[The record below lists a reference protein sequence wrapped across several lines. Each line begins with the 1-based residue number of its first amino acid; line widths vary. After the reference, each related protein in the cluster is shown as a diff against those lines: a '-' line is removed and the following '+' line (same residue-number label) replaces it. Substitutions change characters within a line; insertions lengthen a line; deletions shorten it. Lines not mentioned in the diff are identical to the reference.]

1 MYSAEQFDID
11 TTLIFIVAII
21 LESTISVL
29 GQYKWYDL
37 KDSFR
42 NVLMAFLNLTL
53 DFAFKGVTYF
63 VLEWFHQFAII
74 EWSSVLWRWVA
85 LILLEDLAYYALHW
99 VDHNVRF
106 FWAVHV
112 THHSSQ
118 KMNFSVAIRSSV
130 FQPLY
135 RFVFFIPLAI
145 LGFHAIDI
153 LLAYAICNAW
163 GFFIH
168 TEAIGK
174 LGWMEKIFATPSNH
188 RVHHGSNPQYIDRNM
203 GMFLIIWDRIFGT
216 YQEENEKVI
225 YGLTKNIDDTKISN
239 ILFHEWKSMIADVKH
254 APGLRNK
261 LMYIF
266 GPPGWNHLTAE
277 ITERESNNNNSHGFY
292 YSSSQINNND
302 QNRVPVLN
310 EG

>member
-1 MYSAEQFDID
+1 MYSAEEFDLN
-11 TTLIFIVAII
+11 TTWIFIAAII
-21 LESTISVL
+21 IESTISVL

-37 KDSFR
+37 KDSIR
-42 NVLMAFLNLTL
+42 NVLMTFLNLLL

-63 VLEWFHQFAII
+63 VLEWFNQFAII
-74 EWSSVLWRWVA
+74 EWSSVLWMWVT
-85 LILLEDLAYYALHW
+85 LILAEDLAYYALHW
-99 VDHNVRF
+99 VDHNVRL

-135 RFVFFIPLAI
+135 RFIYFIPLAI

-216 YQEENEKVI
+216 YQEENEKVV
-225 YGLTKNIDDTKISN
+225 YGLTKNIDDTKITN
-239 ILFHEWKSMIADVKH
+239 ILFHEWRSMIADVKN
-254 APGLRNK
+254 APGWRNK

-266 GPPGWNHLTAE
+266 GPPGWNHE
-277 ITERESNNNNSHGFY
+277 ITELSAREAEINNQTFAYSSANNNS
-292 YSSSQINNND
+292 ND
-302 QNRVPVLN
+302 QTMVPVLN